1 MVSKHVCGYEQKLT
15 RIYDYGYT
23 YDKRGNL
30 VKEEEICSPTTTGPR
45 NITIA
50 TYLYDETN
58 RMVQG
63 TNKAGEVSAYTFNG
77 LGVPCRHGADPEGQ
91 QPRLHGLPLPDAQR
105 GDRHRKAGSGQDGLC
120 H

>member
-1 MVSKHVCGYEQKLT
+1 MCGYEQKLT

-30 VKEEEICSPTTTGPR
+30 VKEEEICSPTTTGPK

-58 RMVQG
+58 RMVRG
-63 TNKAGEVSAYTFNG
+63 TNTNSFDNRIRTSYLRVVVCNFFKSMVMFLGPVVVGEQISSSFTR
-77 LGVPCRHGADPEGQ
+77 L
-91 QPRLHGLPLPDAQR
+91 PRL
-105 GDRHRKAGSGQDGLC
+105 S
-120 H
+120 

>member
-1 MVSKHVCGYEQKLT
+1 MVSKHVCGYEQKIT

-30 VKEEEICSPTTTGPR
+30 VKEEEICSPTTTGPK
-45 NITIA
+45 NITVA

-63 TNKAGEVSAYTFNG
+63 TTRPARSAHTPSTVSACG
-77 LGVPCRHGADPEGQ
+77 S
-91 QPRLHGLPLPDAQR
+91 AQ
-105 GDRHRKAGSGQDGLC
+105 S
-120 H
+120 